1 MKILFING
9 SPNKEGNTKK
19 LADALLSGKEYE
31 TINLTDLKIYSYG
44 QNYEDDELGVVID

>member
-31 TINLTDLKIYSYG
+31 YTAMARIMKTMNLVL
-44 QNYEDDELGVVID
+44 

>member
-19 LADALLSGKEYE
+19 LADALVGNNK
-31 TINLTDLKIYSYG
+31 SYRFKDI
-44 QNYEDDELGVVID
+44 QLWSEL

>member
-19 LADALLSGKEYE
+19 LADALLSGKSM
-31 TINLTDLKIYSYG
+31 K
-44 QNYEDDELGVVID
+44 Q

>member
-19 LADALLSGKEYE
+19 LADAIHE
-31 TINLTDLKIYSYG
+31 TLPQSLQMHYYQEKSMK
-44 QNYEDDELGVVID
+44 Q

>member
-31 TINLTDLKIYSYG
+31 TINLTDLKDIQLWS
-44 QNYEDDELGVVID
+44 EL